1 MYNLD
6 KKLKTKSGRS
16 FTYNFFGFI
25 SVFCFGYFLFTKD
38 IELNNIFVLYQN
50 PLIGTA
56 LMLLAVLGE
65 VRLFLD
71 VKKYEPKMA

>member
-1 MYNLD
+1 M
-6 KKLKTKSGRS
+6 
-16 FTYNFFGFI
+16 
-25 SVFCFGYFLFTKD
+25 
-38 IELNNIFVLYQN
+38 NNIFVLYQN